1 MNDSAGIIQF
11 RSKDDW
17 VEFLSGPRKKSEII
31 SKQIRI
37 VDLFSSVGGL
47 TTGVSE
53 ALLDSGFSP
62 KPVLAADVD
71 KAALDVFKANWPS
84 AAIFHG
90 SVRNLVDSH
99 VMGVGPSARFSY
111 PPVLIDPSIIP
122 LKGKVDVLIAGPPCQ
137 GHSSLNNVSRGDDP
151 RNELYLQ
158 VPAIAVA
165 LGVEKIII
173 ENVPGVVRSK
183 ENVVDTTAS
192 ILEKAGYHVS
202 TAVLAADRLGWPQT
216 RRRFFLVADLI
227 RKPIDLL
234 QIQYGLSKDLQAS
247 DLMWAIGDL
256 QESQVNTDLMNTPA
270 TLSEENLRRAQVLYD
285 NDLYD
290 LPLLER
296 PDCHKNGTTYTAS
309 YGRMK
314 PHKAA
319 PTITTGFLSPG
330 RGRFLHPH
338 LVRTLTPREAARVQ
352 GFPDWYEFNPHGRTL
367 RKNLSKWI
375 GDAVPPIMG
384 YVAAKSLGF

>member
-1 MNDSAGIIQF
+1 MSDSTGVIQL
-11 RSKDDW
+11 RSMDEW
-17 VEFLSGPRKKSEII
+17 AEFLSGPRKRPEIT

-47 TTGVSE
+47 TTGVCE

-71 KAALDVFKANWPS
+71 KTALEVFKANWPS
-84 AAIFHG
+84 ASTFHG

-99 VMGVGPSARFSY
+99 VTGVGPSARFSY
-111 PPVLIDPSIIP
+111 PPILIDPCIIP
-122 LKGKVDVLIAGPPCQ
+122 LKGKVDILIAGPPCQ
-137 GHSSLNNVSRGDDP
+137 GHSSLNNVSRGDDS

-192 ILEKAGYHVS
+192 ILESAGYNVS
-202 TAVLAADRLGWPQT
+202 TAVLTADRLGWPQT
-216 RRRFFLVADLI
+216 RKRFFLVADLI

-234 QIQYGLSKDLQAS
+234 ELQNELGREVPAQ

-256 QESQVNTDLMNTPA
+256 QGSQINTDLMNTPA
-270 TLSEENLRRAQVLYD
+270 TLSDENQRRAKVLYD

-314 PHKAA
+314 PDKAA

-352 GFPDWYEFNPHGRTL
+352 GFPDWYEFNPHGTSL
-367 RKNLSKWI
+367 RVNLSKWI